1 MESASR
7 AGRIAFVGQWVA
19 PFLAPLL
26 LFVVRGSLCG
36 CDGWLSG
43 PGLFLLAPPL
53 FVVLAVPAVLVF
65 ADPIAV
71 RRQRTGRPYG
81 ILAMT
86 LWLALVGVV
95 ITVADGEPPTSLVS
109 FWTGIPAGGP
119 PHRLRSFGF
128 GLVAVL
134 AWLGTTGLAVA
145 AVFASRREESQHR

>member
-26 LFVVRGSLCG
+26 LFVIRGSLCG
-36 CDGWLSG
+36 CGGWLSG

-53 FVVLAVPAVLVF
+53 FVVLAVPAILVF
-65 ADPIAV
+65 ADPVAV
-71 RRQRTGRPYG
+71 RRRQTGKLHG
-81 ILAMT
+81 ILAIT

-95 ITVADGEPPTSLVS
+95 ITVVDGEPPTSLLS
-109 FWTGIPAGGP
+109 FWTGIPADGL
-119 PHRLRSFGF
+119 PHRMMPLGF

-134 AWLGTTGLAVA
+134 AWLGTVGLAVT
-145 AVFASRREESQHR
+145 AVVASRREESQHR